1 METQCASVDALQ
13 ERLLRLEAI
22 IYGAQGPKSTA
33 SASVLP
39 SETVLS
45 KINSLQQGLHRL
57 ENTAPHLHD
66 FYPKCT
72 PAPPQHVTFNHHFS
86 CLFVV

>member
-72 PAPPQHVTFNHHFS
+72 PAPLHNDYI
-86 CLFVV
+86 